1 MKELES
7 RIHDENNGLDYEL
20 VGDYYIPVLAV
31 PEEHRPI
38 GRYGRMH
45 GDYLKD
51 VHSAR
56 YDELLLTG
64 KLWTYLSDLSEQA
77 EIRLECVMEQMK
89 VAEGITEEMKDKQQL
104 IWVQRMNSIRNR
116 AEEII
121 QYEMIYR

>member
-31 PEEHRPI
+31 PEGHRPI

>member
-116 AEEII
+116 AGEII

>member
-77 EIRLECVMEQMK
+77 EIKLECVMEQMK
-89 VAEGITEEMKDKQQL
+89 VAESITEEMKDKQQL